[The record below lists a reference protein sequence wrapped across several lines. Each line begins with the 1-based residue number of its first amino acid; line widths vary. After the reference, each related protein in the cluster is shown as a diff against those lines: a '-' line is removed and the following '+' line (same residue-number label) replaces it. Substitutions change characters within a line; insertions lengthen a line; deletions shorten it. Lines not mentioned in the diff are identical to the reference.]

1 MTPMSDPSALAIVID
16 DPIAP
21 RVLAWWDARKP
32 GRPGLR
38 VVGAREELGSAF
50 EDLSVAQRNELCR
63 VAFAPVEQVRA
74 TLERCELAGLLSS
87 NDGGVA
93 QVAKRWLA
101 THVAQQLTP
110 ARRGKPKTRER
121 GGAILLAVACIA
133 AGFVVALA
141 ALSGEHAHGKKNERP
156 APGMH
161 YQGGA

>member
-1 MTPMSDPSALAIVID
+1 MTSMSDPSALALVID
-16 DPIAP
+16 DPLAP

-50 EDLSVAQRNELCR
+50 EELSVAQRNELCR
-63 VAFAPVEQVRA
+63 VAFASVEQVRA

-110 ARRGKPKTRER
+110 KRAKAKRER
-121 GGAILLAVACIA
+121 GAAVLLAVACIA
-133 AGFVVALA
+133 AGFFVALA
-141 ALSGEHAHGKKNERP
+141 AIAGEHAHKKNNERP